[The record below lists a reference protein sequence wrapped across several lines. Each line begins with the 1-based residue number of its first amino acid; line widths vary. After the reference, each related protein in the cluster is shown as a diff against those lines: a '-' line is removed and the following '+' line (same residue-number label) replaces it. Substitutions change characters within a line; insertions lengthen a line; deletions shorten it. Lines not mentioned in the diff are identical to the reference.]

1 MTNEQFWDSVARSW
15 AASFARIP
23 TEYPALHARI
33 LEGRRKKAEAEAAA
47 KGDSNYIAAG
57 NPTEVVK
64 KKQPVSK
71 LNKQEIL
78 TLAYALVALFASGF
92 LN

>member
-1 MTNEQFWDSVARSW
+1 MHRTKRNDLAMSQNMTNEQFWDSVARSW

-47 KGDSNYIAAG
+47 KGDSDYIVAG
-57 NPTEVVK
+57 NPTE
-64 KKQPVSK
+64 QALSPLVSSK
-71 LNKQEIL
+71 PY
-78 TLAYALVALFASGF
+78 TD
-92 LN
+92 